1 MADITLADGREITF
15 DLGTLT
21 VKEYRALFDPK
32 QTQAD
37 EDATM
42 AKVTGLSAD
51 ELQALPLLEMIICLL
66 QILDM
71 MMINLWIPILTR
83 R

>member
-32 QTQAD
+32 QSQAD

-42 AKVTGLSAD
+42 AKVTGLSTD
-51 ELQALPLLEMIICLL
+51 ELQALPLLE
-66 QILDM
+66 
-71 MMINLWIPILTR
+71 WKRVYRRFLTVCAQPLADPN
-83 R
+83 